1 MLACMNLIL
10 ISACVL
16 SFVMILIRRIVVG
29 RTNHSGFKAEKYV
42 GGDGIFFSLKEKKC
56 ECSIGRRKY

>member
-29 RTNHSGFKAEKYV
+29 RTNHSGFKAEK
-42 GGDGIFFSLKEKKC
+42 
-56 ECSIGRRKY
+56 